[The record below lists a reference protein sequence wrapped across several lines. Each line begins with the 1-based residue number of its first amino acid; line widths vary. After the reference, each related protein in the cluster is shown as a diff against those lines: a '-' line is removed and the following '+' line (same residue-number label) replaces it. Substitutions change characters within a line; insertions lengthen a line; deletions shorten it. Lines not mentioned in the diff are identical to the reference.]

1 MKIWN
6 SVYTW
11 KIWDLRLYIKAPQN
25 MIKTSL
31 NHFLAYFL
39 KFCTKRSQIFK
50 QVVQKNLP
58 KSLKCGHCCI
68 QLSNLAAL
76 NKWVKQKPLL
86 LPLFSFNFILTIYHS
101 FCLPVLLF
109 ICLFFL
115 FISLSFY
122 LSFCLSLVDLSFFL
136 ECFDSY

>member
-1 MKIWN
+1 MELCLYMKNMGPASIHQ
-6 SVYTW
+6 SPP
-11 KIWDLRLYIKAPQN
+11 KHDQN
-25 MIKTSL
+25 QFKPFFGL
-31 NHFLAYFL
+31 FL